1 MGAGLNEGVS
11 LVQRVTSYL
20 IIWAGGVM
28 VISSSLTIGQF
39 IAFQMIANQAAA
51 PILRLA
57 QVWQSFQQMK
67 LSMERIGDLIHAER
81 EPGWDTGTA
90 SGAPS
95 RGDIVF
101 QNVSFSYESKDPPA
115 LDDVSLHIK
124 PGQRIGIVGCSG
136 SGKST
141 IAKLLDRLY
150 LPQEG
155 HILLDGQDIRELSL
169 SALRQQIGIVLQEN
183 RLFPGTINENISY
196 GMPHVDPDAIQAAA
210 ALAGADEFI
219 RELPEGYDTELTDD
233 GSNLSGGQRQRIAIA
248 RVLLRK
254 PKILIF
260 DEATS
265 ALDYISER
273 IVMQNMSRIAQGRTT
288 LIIAHRLANVQ
299 GCDMIF
305 VMDHGHV
312 AEKGTHAE
320 LMEKNG
326 AYRAL
331 WDAQKG

>member
-1 MGAGLNEGVS
+1 M
-11 LVQRVTSYL
+11 
-20 IIWAGGVM
+20 
-28 VISSSLTIGQF
+28 
-39 IAFQMIANQAAA
+39 
-51 PILRLA
+51 
-57 QVWQSFQQMK
+57 
-67 LSMERIGDLIHAER
+67 
-81 EPGWDTGTA
+81 
-90 SGAPS
+90 
-95 RGDIVF
+95 
-101 QNVSFSYESKDPPA
+101 
-115 LDDVSLHIK
+115 HIK

-155 HILLDGQDIRELSL
+155 RILLDGQDIRELSL

-196 GMPHVDPDAIQAAA
+196 GMFNADPDAIQAAA

-273 IVMQNMSRIAQGRTT
+273 IVMQ
-288 LIIAHRLANVQ
+288 

-326 AYRAL
+326 AYRTL